1 MSLVPCRRIRAA
13 ALLAI
18 SLAVAGCA
26 EVPPAPPEHPPRAE
40 PLAPLTTAQRPLI
53 AFVLGGGGARGFAHT
68 GVLKVL
74 DDAGIRAGLVVGTSA
89 GSLVG
94 ALYAGGIRN
103 HELVDTALAVQRAE
117 LVDFVF
123 PHRGFI
129 DGDRLQ
135 AYINEKLRGRLIEQ
149 LEIPFVAVATDLRTG
164 RLVAF
169 NRGDPGVA
177 VRASCSVP
185 VVFQPTTIEGR
196 EYVDGGLVSPVPA
209 RVARALGADL
219 VIAVDV
225 SRQPAD
231 RSDFG
236 STTALLTHAFVVME
250 HSIAQE
256 ETKLADVVIRPDLA
270 RVPATDLGARGLAIT
285 AGEEAARAALP
296 EIRRLIAEKTA
307 AAANSRR

>member
-1 MSLVPCRRIRAA
+1 MLMFRNRCVPAA
-13 ALLAI
+13 I
-18 SLAVAGCA
+18 VFTLAVAACA
-26 EVPPAPPEHPPRAE
+26 GLPPAPEHPPRAA
-40 PLAPLTTAQRPLI
+40 PLAPLSVAERPLI

-68 GVLKVL
+68 GVLRVL

-94 ALYAGGIRN
+94 ALYAGGLRN
-103 HELVDTALAVQRAE
+103 HELVETALAVQRAE
-117 LVDFVF
+117 LMDFVF
-123 PHRGFI
+123 PNRGFV

-135 AYINEKLRGRLIEQ
+135 SYINEKLRGRTIEQ
-149 LEIPFVAVATDLRTG
+149 LDIPFVAVATDLRSG

-169 NRGDPGVA
+169 NHGDTGMA

-185 VVFQPTTIEGR
+185 VVFQPTLIEGR
-196 EYVDGGLVSPVPA
+196 EYVDGGLVSPVPV

-225 SRQPAD
+225 SRQPTD

-236 STTALLTHAFVVME
+236 STTALLGHAFVIME

-270 RVPATDLGARGLAIT
+270 RVPATDLGARTLAIA

-296 EIRRLIAEKTA
+296 QIRRLIAEKDA
-307 AAANSRR
+307 AASRR